1 MTDLI
6 LIKLLFS
13 NLKSSIAEFYAK
25 NSRLDTSG
33 IIDFKGILNDS
44 DLLNEYLNYSEP
56 IQNPNEVSYEAIG
69 FTESPFGGTSPNHQG
84 DQSAEK

>member
-1 MTDLI
+1 MADVI

-33 IIDFKGILNDS
+33 VIDFKEILRDS
-44 DLLNEYLNYSEP
+44 DALNQYLNHNSLVEKD
-56 IQNPNEVSYEAIG
+56 ELSYEAIG
-69 FTESPFGGTSPNHQG
+69 FTESPFKGTSPNHPSG
-84 DQSAEK
+84 QSAEK